1 MASSSTTVTADS
13 DAYDHVVIASH
24 SDQAL
29 AMLSDAD
36 DARTRHSRRHR
47 LFAQHRLSASRPP
60 ADAEAQA
67 GLGVV
72 ELPALA
78 ARGRRRQRCRRHL
91 LDEPAAGHRRRQAA
105 VRQPQPAIRARSRTD
120 LRQVHVRASAVQCRR
135 LCRAKTPRRN
145 PGPASYLVL
154 RRLDRL
160 RFPRGRIAVRARGR
174 GSAGC
179 RRRRGANRRPNWRR
193 PRSDHEQHD
202 RRAWMRHRPMPRP
215 RSTSAT

>member
-1 MASSSTTVTADS
+1 MASSSTTATADS

-36 DARTRHSRRHR
+36 DRERAILGAIGYAPNTVYLHR
-47 LFAQHRLSASRPP
+47 DPRLMPKRKRAWASWNFLRWQREGT
-60 ADAEAQA
+60 ADQ
-67 GLGVV
+67 
-72 ELPALA
+72 
-78 ARGRRRQRCRRHL
+78 RRRRDL

-105 VRQPQPAIRARSRTD
+105 VRQPQPAVRARSGAD
-120 LRQVHVRASAVQCRR
+120 LRQIHVRASAIQCRR
-135 LCRAKTPRRN
+135 LCRAETPRRN

-174 GSAGC
+174 RSAG
-179 RRRRGANRRPNWRR
+179 RHRRRGANRRPNWRR
-193 PRSDHEQHD
+193 PRSE
-202 RRAWMRHRPMPRP
+202 P
-215 RSTSAT
+215 